1 MICKTRECT
10 QRKEKSCK
18 NLEDSELHCQGYMTI
33 VLCVAS
39 TKLQFSI
46 PKSSSALYLHSPT
59 SLFNSSIFALHAAFF
74 CSYSLIVFNKFDWA
88 WSLRFSYSSSN
99 ASVSSR
105 NFSHRRFKFG
115 MSAVNLGSNR
125 GCVDTI
131 ASICSRPVNL
141 D

>member
-1 MICKTRECT
+1 MHPT
-10 QRKEKSCK
+10 QGKVLQ
-18 NLEDSELHCQGYMTI
+18 NLKDSELHCQSYMTI

-39 TKLQFSI
+39 IKLQFSI

-99 ASVSSR
+99 SSVSSR

-115 MSAVNLGSNR
+115 MSAVNLCSDR
-125 GCVDTI
+125 GRVDTI
-131 ASICSRPVNL
+131 PSICSRRADL